1 MFVGLAPTGGQQATL
16 YVLSRALNDAV
27 RSGRHSLDSRM
38 TPRAI
43 RHRIERIDVDMA
55 RVLAGTSEVA
65 RLQAAFR
72 MWTAARSVLRAAIAA
87 DHADWN
93 PDRIEREAAD
103 RLGHGLVSRV
113 SS

>member
-1 MFVGLAPTGGQQATL
+1 
-16 YVLSRALNDAV
+16 
-27 RSGRHSLDSRM
+27 M

-43 RHRIERIDVDMA
+43 RRRIERLDVDMA

-72 MWTAARSVLRAAIAA
+72 MWTAARTVLRAAIAA
-87 DHADWN
+87 DHSDWH
-93 PDRIEREAAD
+93 PDRIEREAAG
-103 RLGHGLVSRV
+103 RLSHGLVSRV